1 MFHPTDPT
9 ASRLE
14 PLLSARFSMLAPVN
28 IPRYAKY
35 PLGNGQPLHL
45 CEKTSTIQ
53 KFCIN
58 KQLFPILVEVIQS
71 HPHHFSEG
79 NNLLGGRRLSDA
91 SMQSTVSGLIEN
103 ISLST
108 INSCKLPDYS

>member
-28 IPRYAKY
+28 VPRYAKY

-45 CEKTSTIQ
+45 RKLEK
-53 KFCIN
+53 
-58 KQLFPILVEVIQS
+58 L
-71 HPHHFSEG
+71 
-79 NNLLGGRRLSDA
+79 
-91 SMQSTVSGLIEN
+91 
-103 ISLST
+103 
-108 INSCKLPDYS
+108 